1 MLHAAAAAAGSLCVA
16 SLAVVARC
24 YCISSLP
31 PPLLLLYSSFLSLL
45 GIYIFF
51 PSATVMGKTEMRKK
65 AKGDVEGH
73 SLLDGWVALRGFLPT
88 PLTSL
93 FSFFNLAFV
102 LLVASMALV

>member
-1 MLHAAAAAAGSLCVA
+1 MLLPSL
-16 SLAVVARC
+16 
-24 YCISSLP
+24 SLP
-31 PPLLLLYSSFLSLL
+31 AATVSLLSLL
-45 GIYIFF
+45 FSPATVFFFPFFAGYLYFF
-51 PSATVMGKTEMRKK
+51 PSATVVGKTEMRKK

-93 FSFFNLAFV
+93 FSLFFFNLAFV